1 MLIKSV
7 VVDGKTKLVQIESMS
22 FDEYIFDKYKVNE
35 KDFREALKKDGFKMQ
50 LIEKEIDKLKKD
62 YRKFCSEY
70 ELPIKY

>member
-22 FDEYIFDKYKVNE
+22 FDEYIFDKYKVDE
-35 KDFREALKKDGFKMQ
+35 KDFREALKKDGFKPQ
-50 LIEKEIDKLKKD
+50 LIEKEVDKLKKD
-62 YRKFCSEY
+62 YRKFCNEY

>member
-35 KDFREALKKDGFKMQ
+35 KDFREALKKDGFKPQ
-50 LIEKEIDKLKKD
+50 LIEKEVDKLKKD
-62 YRKFCSEY
+62 YRKFCNEY

>member
-35 KDFREALKKDGFKMQ
+35 KDFREALKKDGFKPQ
-50 LIEKEIDKLKKD
+50 IIEKEVDKLKKD
-62 YRKFCSEY
+62 YRKFCNEY
-70 ELPIKY
+70 ELPIKF

>member
-22 FDEYIFDKYKVNE
+22 FDEYIFDKYKVDE
-35 KDFREALKKDGFKMQ
+35 KDFREALKKDGFKPQ
-50 LIEKEIDKLKKD
+50 LIEKEVDKLKKD